1 MRNPTNLPQSREY
14 PSANWV
20 RFFESLASLNWLRFF
35 ENAHRGVAHHGMAHR
50 LGGHSE
56 EVGPVFEVLFRST
69 RQSQIDFVDYS
80 RGLQSMARIL
90 LGHVALRHLVQLAV
104 HERHEPVERGPVTL
118 APLDE

>member
-1 MRNPTNLPQSREY
+1 HT
-14 PSANWV
+14 
-20 RFFESLASLNWLRFF
+20 
-35 ENAHRGVAHHGMAHR
+35 
-50 LGGHSE
+50 E

-118 APLDE
+118 APLDEQLRDFLGRGCHGFPLATIGSTAFISYRTVAQASGPVLRVSSTQ